1 MTKFMKIGVF
11 LAFIFAILSVVTSLI
26 LAVKSMKYREIIK
39 ANDQKMQK
47 SKTISV
53 ETRKKIDKL
62 NIITKDNDK
71 LKKQTLS
78 LNDKLKKLEADLSEK
93 TQEAENQNTE
103 IKRLNVELQTAM
115 TTGGTVDDSELVEKI
130 KDLQTKLLEAESKS
144 VKTVTDAG
152 AVSEIKMRLQ
162 QKEAELSEYTQRE
175 ESYKSL
181 IETLKSQITQLKDI
195 REKKRTVQRGA
206 EGVVEVVNSEMKF
219 IVFNMGEED
228 GIKLGDEL
236 GVYRG
241 DQLLGTVI
249 VDEVFQSMGSASV
262 TDALILKNI
271 KEGDV
276 VKK

>member
-26 LAVKSMKYREIIK
+26 LAVKSMKYRDIIK
-39 ANDQKMQK
+39 ENDQKMQK
-47 SKTISV
+47 SRTISV

-71 LKKQTLS
+71 LKKQNLS
-78 LNDKLKKLEADLSEK
+78 LNGKLKELEATLSEK
-93 TQEAENQNTE
+93 TQEAENQSAG
-103 IKRLNVELQTAM
+103 IKKLNIELQTAM
-115 TTGGTVDDSELVEKI
+115 ATGGTVNDSELVDKI
-130 KDLQTKLLEAESKS
+130 KELQTKLLEAESKS
-144 VKTVTDAG
+144 VKTVADAG
-152 AVSEIKMRLQ
+152 TVSEIKMRLQ

-175 ESYKSL
+175 DSYKSL

-195 REKKRTVQRGA
+195 REKKRTVRMGA

-228 GIKLGDEL
+228 GIRLGDEL

-241 DQLLGTVI
+241 DQLLGTVT

-262 TDALILKNI
+262 SDGLILKNI